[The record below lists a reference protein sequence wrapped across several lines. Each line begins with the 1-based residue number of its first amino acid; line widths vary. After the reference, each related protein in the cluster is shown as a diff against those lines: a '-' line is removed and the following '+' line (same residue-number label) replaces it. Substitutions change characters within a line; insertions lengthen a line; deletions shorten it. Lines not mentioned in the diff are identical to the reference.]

1 MQQRRP
7 SMARNEF
14 IFKKELTA
22 VTGLSP
28 ESSVLASVLPLNV
41 ILTERLQFPP
51 EEEESKRSLMRCLT
65 QPFLSSVHSCLV
77 PSMWDTL
84 HVAGETLIT
93 KAGKGDSLYD
103 QPPSPPSTF
112 RPAMQT
118 PPQGDS
124 TDHSRPNDVSTHDFF
139 ILPWCESDTYS
150 AATTLHFY

>member
-7 SMARNEF
+7 STARNEF
-14 IFKKELTA
+14 IFKKESTV

-77 PSMWDTL
+77 PSMWNTL

-93 KAGKGDSLYD
+93 KAGHFMTSLHRL
-103 QPPSPPSTF
+103 PLHV

-150 AATTLHFY
+150 AATILHFY